1 MNTTHIGHRSGNSPD
16 PSPAVAGTPARESE
30 DRLPGLLP
38 LLLSGLGMLLL
49 IGLCVMGYRAI
60 VKTISLRL
68 AEEHSVTLATAI
80 ARELEAEL
88 AELLAAPGAFDEAAV
103 DIVGTAAFTGN
114 EFRLQALLHD
124 ARVHHFDILTPA
136 GLVVYSSD
144 SDRIGTSRSADAGF
158 RAARAGM
165 VRSRLHDRPSHAA
178 DTPPH
183 AHMITFAPIRGGA
196 NHTVLAVL
204 GVHGVADPDGPPDRG
219 LRRLLAGT
227 YALPPL
233 LLLAFAGMRAW
244 RRSRAPLS
252 PGQVGQTAA
261 VGLCHTI
268 AVQETE
274 RKRISRD
281 LHDGISQY
289 LNAIKIHLQHIAT
302 DRDERLPPDTRQEL
316 EGIVRF
322 VTSASDEV
330 RRISLALRPTMLDDL
345 GLLATLN
352 WLCREFANAHP
363 DIALEKHVTVTEQD
377 IPDRLKTPI
386 YRILQ
391 EALTNAA
398 KHSRASWVDVVL
410 EKRTEANGP
419 VLVLTVADDGD
430 GFDLAEVQ
438 CRRRGDGGLGLC
450 SMRERA
456 EFDGGSFR
464 IRSERKSGT
473 RIEASWPSG

>member
-1 MNTTHIGHRSGNSPD
+1 MHIP
-16 PSPAVAGTPARESE
+16 PAVTSRRAGH
-30 DRLPGLLP
+30 DRGCAAPGASRLTAVRLLGLL
-38 LLLSGLGMLLL
+38 LLALLCL
-49 IGLCVMGYRAI
+49 VGYRLT
-60 VKTISLRL
+60 VKAISLRL
-68 AEEHSVTLATAI
+68 IEEHNVALAAAV
-80 ARELEAEL
+80 ARELAAEYHSL
-88 AELLAAPGAFDEAAV
+88 FDDGLRVAGTDHIAAAV
-103 DIVGTAAFTGN
+103 TPANEIRLHALLQDAHVHYFDVHDLSGLAIYTSHSDRVGCSHADDPHFTAA
-114 EFRLQALLHD
+114 LD
-124 ARVHHFDILTPA
+124 
-136 GLVVYSSD
+136 
-144 SDRIGTSRSADAGF
+144 
-158 RAARAGM
+158 GM
-165 VRSRLHDRPSHAA
+165 VTNFLDHHPA
-178 DTPPH
+178 DMVGIPDTH
-183 AHMITFAPIRGGA
+183 VHLVTFAPISSPQQDRSLG
-196 NHTVLAVL
+196 VL
-204 GVHGVADPDGPPDRG
+204 GLYALVDPGALPPT
-219 LRRLLAGT
+219 LVQPLIAGAF
-227 YALPPL
+227 ALPPL
-233 LLLAFAGMRAW
+233 ALMVLGGIRTY
-244 RRSRAPLS
+244 RRVR
-252 PGQVGQTAA
+252 
-261 VGLCHTI
+261 VGLSFTGGRPDAAHGDEARCFHTI
-268 AVQETE
+268 TVQETE

-352 WLCREFANAHP
+352 WLCREFANGHP
-363 DIALEKHVTVTEQD
+363 DITLEKHVTVTEQD

-456 EFDGGSFR
+456 EFDGGSLR
-464 IRSERKSGT
+464 IRSERKAGT